1 MTGGNAPFVYCANA
15 FSLGVEAINDPM
27 GSDQRPWWV
36 PTLRVCPALKGR
48 EGHGDPG
55 EWWEMIP
62 TLPAPQWTPLTIA
75 LFMYTCPKWP
85 IEIQEYYRT
94 PIATA
99 HSSGK
104 KPPAAFRTSFLQ
116 YISDSGSFEKER
128 VTHGYT
134 TTHTND
140 PISPVKAAQTEI
152 APVLMC
158 VSQSSIIQLCLF
170 QMLSTKRCTDT
181 LTVCTANRDIN

>member
-1 MTGGNAPFVYCANA
+1 MVR
-15 FSLGVEAINDPM
+15 NDPDASGTTVNSTDNCSVYVYVSKM
-27 GSDQRPWWV
+27 TYRN
-36 PTLRVCPALKGR
+36 
-48 EGHGDPG
+48 PG
-55 EWWEMIP
+55 ILSNTYSNSP
-62 TLPAPQWTPLTIA
+62 FQW
-75 LFMYTCPKWP
+75 
-85 IEIQEYYRT
+85 
-94 PIATA
+94 
-99 HSSGK
+99 K
-104 KPPAAFRTSFLQ
+104 KPLLHLGQHFCSTSVILV
-116 YISDSGSFEKER
+116 SLRKRR

>member
-75 LFMYTCPKWP
+75 LFMYTCPKWT

-104 KPPAAFRTSFLQ
+104 KPPAAFRTAFLQ
-116 YISDSGSFEKER
+116 YISDSGSFEKEKGDTWIYHHPHKR
-128 VTHGYT
+128 PHQPSEGRTDRNSSGAYVCVTEQYYST
-134 TTHTND
+134 VF
-140 PISPVKAAQTEI
+140 ISHA
-152 APVLMC
+152 
-158 VSQSSIIQLCLF
+158 F
-170 QMLSTKRCTDT
+170 
-181 LTVCTANRDIN
+181 N

>member
-75 LFMYTCPKWP
+75 LFMYTCPKRNPGILSNTYSNSLFQW
-85 IEIQEYYRT
+85 EKT
-94 PIATA
+94 PL
-99 HSSGK
+99 HLGQHFCS
-104 KPPAAFRTSFLQ
+104 TSVILV
-116 YISDSGSFEKER
+116 SLRKR
-128 VTHGYT
+128 RLTHGYT

-152 APVLMC
+152 APVLLC